1 MDAILNDDKSADDI
15 LEEQKKITPKSNLP
29 SYTPKPQPIPQ
40 PTNVNAESKSNY
52 CGFGLKPKQKE
63 KPNLSTYDLLLQD
76 ERWHNKRNT
85 ILERDK
91 HRCVKCGKTT
101 TLQVHHKY
109 YNKYPDGKKV
119 NPWDYPN
126 DALITLCDECHKEVH
141 KTKKIKTYYR
151 SKKDKYS

>member
-1 MDAILNDDKSADDI
+1 MIIRLIVSAVFVLIFFISILCFTK
-15 LEEQKKITPKSNLP
+15 P
-29 SYTPKPQPIPQ
+29 SLI
-40 PTNVNAESKSNY
+40 
-52 CGFGLKPKQKE
+52 KQKE

-76 ERWHNKRNT
+76 ERWHTKRNI

-91 HRCVKCGKTT
+91 HRCVKCGKIT

-151 SKKDKYS
+151 SKRDKYS